1 MIKTLHNALFAD
13 DDILFSE
20 GDSYNVTFCND
31 EMGIL
36 SADLNNSNLDNAN
49 CDGNDPETIIYV
61 RLMTWYNRLS
71 YVFKKDM
78 SKELMALA
86 LHSTR

>member
-1 MIKTLHNALFAD
+1 MIKTLHNALFVD

-20 GDSYNVTFCND
+20 GDSYNVTFSND

-36 SADLNNSNLDNAN
+36 SADLNNAN

>member
-1 MIKTLHNALFAD
+1 
-13 DDILFSE
+13 
-20 GDSYNVTFCND
+20 
-31 EMGIL
+31 MGIL